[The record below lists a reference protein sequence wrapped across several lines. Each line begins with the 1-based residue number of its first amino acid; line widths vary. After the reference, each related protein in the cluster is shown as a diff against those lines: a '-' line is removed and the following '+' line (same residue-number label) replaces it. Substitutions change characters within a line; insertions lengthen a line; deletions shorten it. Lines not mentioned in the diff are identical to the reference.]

1 VTEFRSSLVQKTSFY
16 TRHNSIVL
24 NLVLILGRDS
34 VIRTETSNPDQRSR
48 WWPSGGRPRPRRRV
62 SPSVRRAMGS
72 GLQSYKFDMTLLDVG
87 TFALDISVLQ
97 SKIQT
102 DDE

>member
-1 VTEFRSSLVQKTSFY
+1 
-16 TRHNSIVL
+16 
-24 NLVLILGRDS
+24 
-34 VIRTETSNPDQRSR
+34 
-48 WWPSGGRPRPRRRV
+48 
-62 SPSVRRAMGS
+62 MGS